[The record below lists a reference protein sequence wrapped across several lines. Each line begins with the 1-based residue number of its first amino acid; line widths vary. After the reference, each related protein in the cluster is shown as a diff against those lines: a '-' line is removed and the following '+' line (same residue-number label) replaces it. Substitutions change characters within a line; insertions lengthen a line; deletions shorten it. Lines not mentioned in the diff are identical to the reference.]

1 MENKKK
7 SRLDLSLVAAF
18 VDLLFSCSLFSF
30 SLCKPMSSGSMTD
43 PITFMQRG
51 ISMKTRR
58 KAIILYKEKI
68 EGNDNEEMQAMV

>member
-1 MENKKK
+1 
-7 SRLDLSLVAAF
+7 
-18 VDLLFSCSLFSF
+18 
-30 SLCKPMSSGSMTD
+30 MTD